1 MGKESKKLT
10 KNKQEV
16 KHNLDLGNNY
26 YPSGWKPKLEF
37 DHNTNIGELTHV
49 QPQSDNFKFNE
60 LLDSWGY
67 NSDEFYI
74 EEDRIKFS
82 TWEAQAKGGQVI
94 QMYAF
99 KATIRRKNQNITSML
114 EN

>member
-1 MGKESKKLT
+1 MTKESKKLT
-10 KNKQEV
+10 KNKQEIP
-16 KHNLDLGNNY
+16 HNLDLGNNY

-82 TWEAQAKGGQVI
+82 T
-94 QMYAF
+94 
-99 KATIRRKNQNITSML
+99 
-114 EN
+114 